1 MNKIT
6 KILLSLLFA
15 SLIFVNGCDELNN
28 LAVNVPLIVHFSTS
42 GSNTQLPPESASFC
56 LSDYEEWRDN
66 QEDVNSATFVSAA
79 YWTEFAS
86 PGLQGDVTAVLAD
99 EFGNEL
105 FSYTINDY
113 AAASNIDTPYTLELN
128 ENQIEAINTYLSV
141 IGAQQNDLCFQASLT
156 LSNITGTSTPFQLN
170 GRVEL
175 VIEADVEL

>member
-42 GSNTQLPPESASFC
+42 GSDTQLTESESFC
-56 LSDYEEWRDN
+56 LSDYEDWRDN

-86 PGLQGDVTAVLAD
+86 SGLRGDVTVTLAD
-99 EFGNEL
+99 QFGNVL
-105 FSYTINDY
+105 FTYTISDY
-113 AAASNIDTPYTLELN
+113 AAANNIDVPFTLELN
-128 ENQIEAINTYLSV
+128 ENQIDAINTYLSV
-141 IGAQQNDLCFQASLT
+141 IGSQQNDLCFQSSLT
-156 LSNITGTSTPFQLN
+156 VSNITGTITPYQLN

-175 VIEADVEL
+175 VVEADVEL

>member
-6 KILLSLLFA
+6 KILLSLLIA
-15 SLIFVNGCDELNN
+15 SLVFVNGCDELNK
-28 LAVNVPLIVHFSTS
+28 LKVNVPLIVNFSTS
-42 GSNTQLPPESASFC
+42 GTNTVLTESENFC

-79 YWTEFAS
+79 YWTEVAS

-99 EFGNEL
+99 QFGDVL
-105 FSYTINDY
+105 FTYTINNY

-128 ENQIEAINTYLSV
+128 EKQIDAINTYLSV
-141 IGAQQNDLCFQASLT
+141 IGDQQNDLCFQASLT
-156 LSNITGTSTPFQLN
+156 LSNITGTATPFQLR
-170 GRVEL
+170 GRVEI